1 MAGTEI
7 NIIMFAKNGGY
18 DDMPQF
24 FVGKLRFYMRFS
36 LFLAFS
42 IDFLGPT
49 AGRDQDWRHDQF
61 QDMDRPRVSRAG
73 LERTWAELCLELL
86 QAERKG
92 NIGNMP
98 NLSGCQ
104 GLLS

>member
-1 MAGTEI
+1 
-7 NIIMFAKNGGY
+7 
-18 DDMPQF
+18 
-24 FVGKLRFYMRFS
+24 MRFS

-73 LERTWAELCLELL
+73 LGRTWAELCLELL
-86 QAERKG
+86 QAEKKG
-92 NIGNMP
+92 EHWEHAQSFWVLESIELTVLTRTIEIHWKNDIFQP
-98 NLSGCQ
+98 SL
-104 GLLS
+104 